1 MHLQDSP
8 FGAMRAFKRTAEKEQ
23 TEMFTEETAT
33 QRWTLTQGAFDH
45 LLARLDSDRE
55 NAGRAYEKLR
65 DYLIKFFM
73 PQAPLDAEQWADTVL
88 DRVARRNEEMEI
100 SNITAFAW
108 GVARLVRTE
117 VFRATRKHV
126 ELENQPEPHQMPKTE
141 DEIDLAQRSER
152 LGRVVNKLPT
162 SDVKLLMCWYSSCEK
177 AAQRQQLAVSL
188 GVSVTSLRVRAHRA
202 RVRVRRMALA
212 EGYRR

>member
-1 MHLQDSP
+1 M
-8 FGAMRAFKRTAEKEQ
+8 FKP
-23 TEMFTEETAT
+23 ETAT
-33 QRWTLTQGAFDH
+33 QRWTLTQGAFDRF
-45 LLARLDSDRE
+45 LARLDSDRE
-55 NAGRAYEKLR
+55 SAGHAYEQLR
-65 DYLIKFFM
+65 DHLTKFFQL
-73 PQAPLDAEQWADTVL
+73 QAPLEAEQWADTVL

-100 SNITAFAW
+100 ANITAFAW

-126 ELENQPEPHQMPKTE
+126 ELENHAELHHMPKTE

-152 LGRVVNKLPT
+152 LGRVVRRLPA
-162 SDVKLLMCWYSSCEK
+162 SDVKLLLCWYSSCEK
-177 AAQRQQLAVSL
+177 ASQRQQLALSL

-212 EGYRR
+212 EGFRR

>member
-1 MHLQDSP
+1 MLKQ
-8 FGAMRAFKRTAEKEQ
+8 
-23 TEMFTEETAT
+23 ETAT
-33 QRWTLTQGAFDH
+33 QRWTLTQGAFDRF
-45 LLARLDSDRE
+45 LARLDPDRE
-55 NAGRAYEKLR
+55 SAGRAYEQLR
-65 DYLIKFFM
+65 DHMVKFF
-73 PQAPLDAEQWADTVL
+73 QSQTSLDAEQWADTVL

-100 SNITAFAW
+100 ANITAFAW

-126 ELENQPEPHQMPKTE
+126 ELENHAEPKHVPKTE
-141 DEIDLAQRSER
+141 EEIDLAQRSER
-152 LGRVVNKLPT
+152 LGRVVRRLPA
-162 SDVKLLMCWYSSCEK
+162 SDVKLLMSWYSSCEK
-177 AAQRQQLAVSL
+177 ASQRQQLALSL